1 MWVKNL
7 VKFMLVLHFVVLS
20 WQSEENAPAAASDA
34 DSKLPNIWEDEAVS
48 RMIREVLARDLV
60 KEHEQRHQRR
70 QHKRD
75 VTVSPAVAE
84 GKKAPTTRKAPA
96 TTQKAKKPIKVTQT
110 GNKTKNR
117 VTPSTAATKATVKPS
132 MKPIVA
138 NTNLGVNSLS
148 KAKVRTRRRHFTL
161 RLQLV
166 RTFHR
171 LHCAHVEVSFD
182 SQLIILASQWIY
194 DFHNLHITSSAVL
207 SCIIH
212 DASADDDREMTSHF
226 SCFPF
231 SCLWCVI

>member
-20 WQSEENAPAAASDA
+20 WQSEENAAAAANDSE
-34 DSKLPNIWEDEAVS
+34 SKLPNIWEDEAVS

-84 GKKAPTTRKAPA
+84 GKKAPPTTRKAPA
-96 TTQKAKKPIKVTQT
+96 TTQKAKKPVKVTQT

-138 NTNLGVNSLS
+138 STNLGINSLS
-148 KAKVRTRRRHFTL
+148 KAKVRTK
-161 RLQLV
+161 
-166 RTFHR
+166 
-171 LHCAHVEVSFD
+171 
-182 SQLIILASQWIY
+182 
-194 DFHNLHITSSAVL
+194 
-207 SCIIH
+207 
-212 DASADDDREMTSHF
+212 
-226 SCFPF
+226 
-231 SCLWCVI
+231 